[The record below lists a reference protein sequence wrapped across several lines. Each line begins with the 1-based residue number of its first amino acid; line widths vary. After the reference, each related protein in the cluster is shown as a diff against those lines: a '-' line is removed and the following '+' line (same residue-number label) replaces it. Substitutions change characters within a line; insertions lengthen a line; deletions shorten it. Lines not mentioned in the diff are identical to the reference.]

1 MGWGG
6 VEWGGVGWSGVEWGR
21 GGAGQ
26 GFRGQQKG
34 TKERNPKWNYLFDFL
49 CAPELERRKGEKER
63 ERKEGTKI
71 KSTY

>member
-1 MGWGG
+1 MD
-6 VEWGGVGWSGVEWGR
+6 WGGVGWG
-21 GGAGQ
+21 GQ
-26 GFRGQQKG
+26 GRVSEVSRREQ
-34 TKERNPKWNYLFDFL
+34 ERNPKWNYLLDFL

>member
-6 VEWGGVGWSGVEWGR
+6 QGR
-21 GGAGQ
+21 VSEVSRREQ
-26 GFRGQQKG
+26 
-34 TKERNPKWNYLFDFL
+34 ERNPKWNYLLDFL